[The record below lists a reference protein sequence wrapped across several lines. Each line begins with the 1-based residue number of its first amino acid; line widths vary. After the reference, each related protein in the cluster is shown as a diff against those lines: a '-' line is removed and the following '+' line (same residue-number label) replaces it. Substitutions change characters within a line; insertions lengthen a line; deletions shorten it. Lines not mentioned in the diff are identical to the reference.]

1 MATVRSL
8 WRKRRPVGIGVV
20 GAVAVTIGL
29 TACQT
34 PLGQVGLDNA
44 NTSSNPAEATL
55 DATNVGTVVS
65 KFDTDLTGYG
75 TVTNLG
81 EPVFAA
87 NGNIIVTTDDQV
99 VSVRP
104 DGTVAWNVTIPD
116 PHPEIDA
123 PHIISAYGNYTTVD
137 VLVDT
142 KVQGA
147 PPSYAGGSIQRLD
160 NETGVPTTSLATFR
174 PAAPLGYAYNGLVI
188 TGEVTD
194 HADFGPGRTVTV
206 DVAGSGRRI
215 IRNAVGAVQ
224 KPAVIGDQVA
234 VAIGDSLYQ
243 WSTPCATG
251 TVCNET
257 TAAVTAVPSATRP
270 VLVGTT
276 VYVTTTTDR
285 KLYAIGPDGT
295 VLWTGNAGNVPADA
309 SASVASGKVFVGNT
323 TGIFYGFPLAGCGA
337 PTCAYTYVNS
347 FVDQIWTAPTLA
359 NGLAYVVVNGGLR
372 VARTDCTLVENCSP
386 KKSITLNGPILGSSQ
401 QVLVK
406 DGRFYVLTN
415 DGHLRAWGLPA

>member
-1 MATVRSL
+1 MVRRL
-8 WRKRRPVGIGVV
+8 RRSRRGVGVGVV
-20 GAVAVTIGL
+20 GAALALGL

-34 PLGQVGLDNA
+34 PLGQAGFDNA
-44 NTSSNPAEATL
+44 NTSSNPAETTL

-116 PHPEIDA
+116 AHPEIDA
-123 PHIISAYGNYTTVD
+123 PHIISVYGGYSTVD

-147 PPSYAGGSIQRLD
+147 APSYAGGTILKLD
-160 NETGVPTTSLATFR
+160 NESGALTTSQDTFR
-174 PAAPLGYAYNGLVI
+174 PAAPLGYANSGLVI

-194 HADFGPGRTVTV
+194 HADYGPGRTVTV

-215 IRNAVGAVQ
+215 IRNTVGAVQ
-224 KPAVIGDQVA
+224 KPAVIGDQVV

-243 WSTPCATG
+243 WSTPCAAG
-251 TVCNET
+251 TVCNES
-257 TAAVTAVPSATRP
+257 TAAVTAVAVGDPARPGGDHRVHHHRDRSEALRHRTRRCRA
-270 VLVGTT
+270 V
-276 VYVTTTTDR
+276 DR
-285 KLYAIGPDGT
+285 QCRQRPRRRLGLRGLGQGIRGQHHRDLLRVPARRVRSPDVRLHLRQQLHRSDLDRSHTGQRLGLRGRERRVEGGPDR
-295 VLWTGNAGNVPADA
+295 LHPRRELLARRSRSRSTGRSSARAARCWSRTAA
-309 SASVASGKVFVGNT
+309 S
-323 TGIFYGFPLAGCGA
+323 
-337 PTCAYTYVNS
+337 TC
-347 FVDQIWTAPTLA
+347 
-359 NGLAYVVVNGGLR
+359 
-372 VARTDCTLVENCSP
+372 
-386 KKSITLNGPILGSSQ
+386 
-401 QVLVK
+401 
-406 DGRFYVLTN
+406 
-415 DGHLRAWGLPA
+415 

>member
-1 MATVRSL
+1 MDTVRGLS
-8 WRKRRPVGIGVV
+8 RTRRRVGVV
-20 GAVAVTIGL
+20 ALGAAALAVGL

-34 PLGQVGLDNA
+34 PLGQAGLDNA
-44 NTSSNPAEATL
+44 NTSSNPAETSL

-65 KFDTDLTGYG
+65 KFDTNLTGYG

-81 EPVFAA
+81 EPVVAA
-87 NGNIIVTTDDQV
+87 NGNVIVTTDSQV

-104 DGTVAWNVTIPD
+104 DGTVAWNTTIPD
-116 PHPEIDA
+116 AHPEIGA
-123 PHIISAYGNYTTVD
+123 PHIISVYGDISTVD

-142 KVQGA
+142 KAQGA
-147 PPSYAGGSIQRLD
+147 APTYAGGSVVKLD
-160 NETGVPTTSLATFR
+160 NETGAPTTTQATFR
-174 PAAPLGYAYNGLVI
+174 PAAPLGYVTNGLVI

-194 HADFGPGRTVTV
+194 HADYGLGRTITV
-206 DVAGSGRRI
+206 DVPGSGRRI
-215 IRNAVGAVQ
+215 VRNAVGEVQ

-234 VAIGDSLYQ
+234 VAIGDSVYQ

-257 TAAVTAVPSATRP
+257 AAAVTAVPSATRP
-270 VLVGTT
+270 VVVGTT
-276 VYVTTTTDR
+276 VYVTSVTDR
-285 KLYAIGPDGT
+285 KLYAIGPDGA
-295 VLWTGNAGNVPADA
+295 VLWTGNVGNIPADA

-337 PTCAYTYVNS
+337 STCTYTYINS
-347 FVDQIWTAPTLA
+347 FVDQIGTAATLA
-359 NGLAYVVVNGGLR
+359 NGLAYVVVNGGLK

-386 KKSITLNGPILGSSQ
+386 KKSITLNGPILGSSR

-415 DGHLRAWGLPA
+415 DGHLRAWGLPT

>member
-1 MATVRSL
+1 MTMF
-8 WRKRRPVGIGVV
+8 RRLPRARRRVGIGVV
-20 GAVAVTIGL
+20 GVAAVAFGL

-34 PLGQVGLDNA
+34 PLGQAGFDNA
-44 NTSSNPAEATL
+44 NTSSNPAETTL

-65 KFDTDLTGYG
+65 KFDTNLTGYG

-81 EPVFAA
+81 EPVVAA

-104 DGTVAWNVTIPD
+104 DGTVAWNTAIPD
-116 PHPEIDA
+116 AHPEIAA
-123 PHIISAYGNYTTVD
+123 PHIISAYGDDTTVD
-137 VLVDT
+137 VLIDT
-142 KVQGA
+142 KVQGPA
-147 PPSYAGGSIQRLD
+147 PSYAGGSIVKLD
-160 NETGVPTTSLATFR
+160 NETGGVTTSQATFR
-174 PAAPLGYAYNGLVI
+174 PAAPLGYAPTGLVV

-194 HADFGPGRTVTV
+194 HVDYGLGRTITV

-215 IRNAVGAVQ
+215 IRNAVGAVK
-224 KPAVIGDQVA
+224 KPAVNGDRVV
-234 VAIGDSLYQ
+234 VAIGDSVYQ

-251 TVCNET
+251 TVCNEA
-257 TAAVTAVPSATRP
+257 TAAVTAVASATRP
-270 VLVGTT
+270 VLVDTT
-276 VYVTTTTDR
+276 VYVTSATDR
-285 KLYAIGPDGT
+285 KLSAIGPDGA
-295 VLWTGNAGNVPADA
+295 VLWTGNAGNLPADA

-323 TGIFYGFPLAGCGA
+323 TGIIYGFPLAGCGA

-359 NGLAYVVVNGGLR
+359 NGLAYVMVSGRLV

-386 KKSITLNGPILGSSQ
+386 KKSITLNGPVLGSSR

>member
-1 MATVRSL
+1 MVSSL
-8 WRKRRPVGIGVV
+8 LRRRRRIGIGVV
-20 GAVAVTIGL
+20 GAAAIAFVV

-34 PLGQVGLDNA
+34 PMGQTGFDNA
-44 NTSSNPAEATL
+44 NTSSNPSETTL
-55 DATNVGTVVS
+55 DATNVGSVVS
-65 KFDTDLTGYG
+65 TFDTDLTGYG

-87 NGNIIVTTDDQV
+87 NGNIIVTTDDRV

-104 DGTVAWNVTIPD
+104 DGTVAWNATIPD
-116 PHPEIDA
+116 AHPEIDA
-123 PHIISAYGNYTTVD
+123 PHIISVYGNDTTVD

-147 PPSYAGGSIQRLD
+147 APSYAGGSIQK
-160 NETGVPTTSLATFR
+160 LANASGAPVASQDTFR
-174 PAAPLGYAYNGLVI
+174 PAAPLGYANGGLVI
-188 TGEVTD
+188 TGAVTD
-194 HADFGPGRTVTV
+194 HVDYGPGRTITI

-215 IRNAVGAVQ
+215 VRNAVGAVR
-224 KPAVIGDQVA
+224 KPAVVGDQVA
-234 VAIGDSLYQ
+234 VAIGDSLYR
-243 WSTPCATG
+243 WSTPCAAAA
-251 TVCNET
+251 VCDET
-257 TAAVTAVPSATRP
+257 AAAVTAVPAATRP
-270 VLVGTT
+270 VLVGNT
-276 VYVTTTTDR
+276 VYVTSATDR

-295 VLWTGNAGNVPADA
+295 VLWTGSAGNVPADA

-323 TGIFYGFPLAGCGA
+323 TGIFYGFPLDGCGA
-337 PTCAYTYVNS
+337 ATCSYTYVNS

-359 NGLAYVVVNGGLR
+359 NGLAYVVVNGSLK

-386 KKSITLNGPILGSSQ
+386 KKSITLNGPIGGSSR

>member
-1 MATVRSL
+1 MVTTL
-8 WRKRRPVGIGVV
+8 RRTRRRAG
-20 GAVAVTIGL
+20 GAVLAAVTAVAL

-34 PLGQVGLDNA
+34 PLGQAGFDNA
-44 NTSSNPAEATL
+44 NTSSNPAETTL

-75 TVTNLG
+75 TVAHLG

-99 VSVRP
+99 VSVRT

-116 PHPEIDA
+116 AHPEIDA
-123 PHIISAYGNYTTVD
+123 PHIISVYGDLTTVD

-147 PPSYAGGSIQRLD
+147 APSYAGGTIMKFD
-160 NETGVPTTSLATFR
+160 NETGAPTTSQAVFR
-174 PAAPLGYAYNGLVI
+174 PAAPLGYVTNGLVV

-194 HADFGPGRTVTV
+194 HADYGPGRTVTV

-215 IRNAVGAVQ
+215 VRNAVGEVQ

-234 VAIGDSLYQ
+234 VAIGDSVYQ
-243 WSTPCATG
+243 WTTPCAAG

-276 VYVTTTTDR
+276 VYVTSVTDR
-285 KLYAIGPDGT
+285 KLSAIGPDGT
-295 VLWTGNAGNVPADA
+295 VLWTGNAGNQPADA

-337 PTCAYTYVNS
+337 PTCAYTYINS

-359 NGLAYVVVNGGLR
+359 NGLAYVMVNGGLR
-372 VARTDCTLVENCSP
+372 IARTDCTLVENCSP
-386 KKSITLNGPILGSSQ
+386 KKSITLNGPILGSSR

-415 DGHLRAWGLPA
+415 DGHLRAWGLPT